1 MGIERGRRGTRD
13 WRREVRCLSMQPTST
28 PRPPLS
34 RTLMDAAREIERGM
48 QNMQRQ
54 TTCII
59 RNYYTWSVG

>member
-13 WRREVRCLSMQPTST
+13 WRREVRCLSMQPMST
-28 PRPPLS
+28 PRRPLS

-48 QNMQRQ
+48 QQQ
-54 TTCII
+54 TTLHHHEI